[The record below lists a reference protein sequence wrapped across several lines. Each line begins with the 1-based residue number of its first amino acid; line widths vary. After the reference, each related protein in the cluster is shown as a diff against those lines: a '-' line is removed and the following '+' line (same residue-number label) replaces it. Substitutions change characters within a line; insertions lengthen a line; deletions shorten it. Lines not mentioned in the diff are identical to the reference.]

1 MLTYILKR
9 IGFAVLAVFILLTI
23 TYLLSGLLPYL
34 PISPGQ
40 NESPESFKQ
49 RLDALGFNQ
58 PIIVRY
64 GKYLYGLLVNHS
76 LGQYYSNSSINIGQW
91 FFQTVPNTLLIT
103 SFSFVISVILGVTFG
118 ILSAVYRGKAI
129 DTTLNILSVV
139 FVSVPSFVIAI
150 VLLIIFR
157 NTNIPTRYIAPGSDG
172 YTVGKFLASL
182 TLPILSLSLGG
193 FSSMTYY
200 MRNEM
205 VEVLQQDYIKTAKSK
220 GLSNSA
226 IIFKHAFRN
235 ASIPIL
241 SIIVPSIL
249 GLISSSFIIETFFS
263 VPGTASLLVAAIQNN
278 EVNMLAFQ
286 VLFFS
291 SLSFLIQILLDF
303 IYTLVDPRIR
313 LAEANSFIFIKWIHN
328 NIVRS
333 RTKKLWSLVNESNA
347 YVLSKE
353 KDKSLIDSIKDNNDL
368 SKPKVVIDKK
378 FNIPNNVEYIILDS
392 KIYKLEKVLG

>member
-9 IGFAVLAVFILLTI
+9 IGFAALAVFILLTL
-23 TYLLSGLLPYL
+23 TYLLTGLLPYL

-40 NESPESFKQ
+40 NESPAAFQ
-49 RLDALGFNQ
+49 RRIDALGFNE

-64 GKYLYGLLVNHS
+64 GKYLHDLFVNHS
-76 LGQYYSNSSINIGQW
+76 LGQYYSNSAINIGQW
-91 FFQTVPNTLLIT
+91 FFETVPNTLLIT
-103 SFSFVISVILGVTFG
+103 AISFIISIILGVSFG
-118 ILSAVYRGKAI
+118 VLSAVYRGKAL
-129 DTTLNILSVV
+129 DTTLNTLSVV

-157 NTNIPTRYIAPGSDG
+157 NTGVPTRYVAPGSNG
-172 YTVGKFLASL
+172 YTVGRFIASL

-205 VEVLQQDYIKTAKSK
+205 VEVLQQDYIKTARSK
-220 GLSNSA
+220 GLSESA

-263 VPGTASLLVAAIQNN
+263 VPGTASLLVAAIQRN

-291 SLSFLIQILLDF
+291 SFGFLLQILLDF

-313 LAEANSFIFIKWIHN
+313 LAEANSFILIRWIHN
-328 NIVRS
+328 SIVRNK
-333 RTKKLWSLVNESNA
+333 TKKLWALVNETNA
-347 YVLSKE
+347 YVLSKD
-353 KDKSLIDSIKDNNDL
+353 KDQSLIDSIKDNNDL
-368 SKPKVVIDKK
+368 SKHKVVVDKK
-378 FNIPNNVEYIILDS
+378 FGLPTNIEYLILEGRL
-392 KIYKLEKVLG
+392 YKLEKALG